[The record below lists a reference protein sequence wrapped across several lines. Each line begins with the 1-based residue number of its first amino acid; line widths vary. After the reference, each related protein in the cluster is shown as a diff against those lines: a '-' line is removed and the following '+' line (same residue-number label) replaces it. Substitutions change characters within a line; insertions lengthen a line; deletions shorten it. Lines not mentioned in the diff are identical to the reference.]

1 MPLLEKDD
9 HSRWPQSS
17 ANAKKTESNLIAIS
31 GFTPAIL
38 TQLPSLGL
46 FRDVLAMPAI
56 HRPRLTQALAPTP
69 LRWNVVG
76 AIAALTL
83 GSWVT
88 PAQASDLNQTTFNR
102 RGLVQ
107 SNQCPG
113 CNLQGNDLNGLDLRG
128 ANLRGANLRETL
140 IIRANLRGAD
150 LTGADLRGAYLW
162 GTDLT
167 GTRLDGANLCGAIV
181 PSGARSDVG
190 CSSFSTTDFRPPV
203 PSSDNSTTQ
212 VVALNAA
219 GTAGLAK
226 GTVYPNRSDVWL
238 VNARPGKMQVLISS
252 MSSNAR
258 FSVLGPDGATLAT
271 NTGEAFVDIPSEGQ
285 YQVVISSLRGPEAY
299 ELSVEIMPAGNS
311 SSGVGDVNSWEY
323 STSGPRV
330 APYQANPAAST
341 DTYALSVDPLSRYG
355 TAQGSISS
363 GEQDIWQVDL
373 PSGQVEIRVD
383 SNNDRARFDLT
394 SQDGRVLA
402 RQVRKTKFRAPEDAR
417 YDISVGSTGG
427 FSNYRLW
434 VSFDR

>member
-1 MPLLEKDD
+1 MSAIDRPLLAQ
-9 HSRWPQSS
+9 P
-17 ANAKKTESNLIAIS
+17 L
-31 GFTPAIL
+31 
-38 TQLPSLGL
+38 
-46 FRDVLAMPAI
+46 
-56 HRPRLTQALAPTP
+56 ALAPIAHP
-69 LRWNVVG
+69 SRWRLVG
-76 AIAALTL
+76 SIAALAIV
-83 GSWVT
+83 GMAG
-88 PAQASDLNQTTFNR
+88 PAAASDLNQTAFNR

-167 GTRLDGANLCGAIV
+167 GARLDGANLCGAIV

-252 MSSNAR
+252 VSSNAR
-258 FSVLGPDGATLAT
+258 FSGLGPDGSTLAT

-285 YQVVISSLRGPEAY
+285 YQVVVSSLRGPETY
-299 ELSVEIMPAGNS
+299 ELSVEITPAGTSGNS

-330 APYQANPAAST
+330 APYQAAPATST
-341 DTYALSVDPLSRYG
+341 ETYALSVDPLSRYG